1 MVELY
6 TPVFR
11 VEVDG
16 IERTR
21 DVWRHLTSL
30 EYTDAEED
38 QSDAVDITVANS
50 PAFLIPRRGAEL
62 RLWLGWKE
70 SSLKYFGAFL
80 VDEVGGRFRPAEMT
94 VSAKS
99 ADLTG
104 AAAAKEKADVEW
116 ENISLASI
124 AAKIAAKHGCE
135 AKVLTGV
142 HYAHQ
147 AQSGE
152 SDIAFLRRLA
162 KEAGASLAIKDKTF
176 VIAPYG
182 EAFRAE
188 AHISYKDVISGGWTL
203 QEREKYRA
211 VTAKWWNKDRAE
223 EESVSSGGGQ
233 PAYIIK
239 KRFANAAEARNAAS
253 NYKAKLAKGELEL
266 DVTTAGDPALV
277 SGAKVACTGFFPQEL
292 NGRYLAK
299 SVRHSIS
306 KSSGWTTDI
315 TLDKLP

>member
-11 VEVDG
+11 VEADG
-16 IERTR
+16 IDRTR
-21 DVWRHLTSL
+21 ELWRCLSSL

-38 QSDAVDITVANS
+38 ESDTVNITVANS
-50 PAFLIPRRGAEL
+50 PAFSIPKRGAEL

-70 SSLKYFGAFL
+70 SSMKYFGAFTIN
-80 VDEVGGRFRPAEMT
+80 EISGSFRPAEMT
-94 VSAKS
+94 ISAKS

-104 AAAAKEKADVEW
+104 AASAKEKLDVEW

-182 EAFRAE
+182 KAFRAE
-188 AHISYKDVISGGWTL
+188 AQISYKDVISGSWTL

-211 VTAKWWNKDRAE
+211 VTAKWWNKDDAVE
-223 EESVSSGGGQ
+223 ENVSSGDGK
-233 PAYIIK
+233 PAYVIK

-277 SGAKVACTGFFPQEL
+277 SGAKVTCAGFTPQEL
-292 NGRYLAK
+292 SGRYLAK
-299 SVRHSIS
+299 SVTHSIS

>member
-1 MVELY
+1 MVELH

-11 VEVDG
+11 VEADGVD
-16 IERTR
+16 RTR
-21 DVWRHLTSL
+21 ELWRCLSSL

-38 QSDAVDITVANS
+38 ESDTVDITVANS
-50 PAFLIPRRGAEL
+50 PAFSIPKRGAEL

-104 AAAAKEKADVEW
+104 AAAAKEKLDVEW

-188 AHISYKDVISGGWTL
+188 AHISYKDIVSGGWTL
-203 QEREKYRA
+203 QEREKYQT

-266 DVTTAGDPALV
+266 DITTAGDPALV

-292 NGRYLAK
+292 NGSYLAK